1 MAHRFA
7 LEAEADLDDI
17 WYYIATENSSVEI
30 AESLAEQDQE
40 P

>member
-17 WYYIATENSSVEI
+17 WYYIASAPSRSATT
-30 AESLAEQDQE
+30 
-40 P
+40 